1 MLTSFVGRTTELALL
16 RKRLDRVVDSGRGV
30 AVAIRGRRQVGKSR
44 LVQEFCDQSG
54 LPSLFFV
61 ATRGR
66 SSVEAASDFVTE
78 LRQSDL
84 PRDPEL
90 VPSVTNWPDAFR
102 ALAAAL
108 PDRPAI
114 VVLDE
119 LPWLAEQDEIFDGA
133 LQTAWDRLLANRSIL
148 LLLLGSDLHMMQRLT
163 AYDRP
168 FYGRADNAVLG
179 PLNPAETG
187 AALGL
192 DDADAVDAHLVSA
205 GLPGILAAWPD
216 GLPALDYLERE
227 CADPFSPV
235 FGVPESALLAEV
247 PEPDQARRVLEAI
260 GSGDRTYANIAATA
274 GSRSGAVPSGTLSPL
289 LHKLAEEKQIVAIDH
304 PLAIRQGKPALYRVA
319 DSNLRLYLAM
329 LRAAAELARRG
340 RSAAAFRLVERRWT
354 TWRGRAVEPL
364 VRESLELAAL
374 SGELPWPSVGAVGGW
389 WNRQFDPEIDLV
401 GADTSPV
408 ATEIV
413 FAGSIKWLAAPFDQ
427 HDLTTLLASAPAVPG
442 YTASTATV
450 VASRS
455 GLTDGLQKAGVDL
468 VWGPADLVNAWR

>member
-1 MLTSFVGRTTELALL
+1 MLTTFVGRTTELALL
-16 RKRLDRVVDSGRGV
+16 NKRLDRVASSGRGV

-44 LVQEFCDQSG
+44 LVQEFCDRSG
-54 LPSLFFV
+54 LPYLFFA
-61 ATRGR
+61 ATKGR
-66 SSVEAASDFVTE
+66 SSVEAVSDLLTE
-78 LRQSDL
+78 LRQSSL
-84 PRDPEL
+84 LRDPEL
-90 VPSVTNWPDAFR
+90 VPSVTSWPDAFR
-102 ALAAAL
+102 ALAATL

-133 LQTAWDRLLANRSIL
+133 LQTAWDRLLANKPVL

-192 DDADAVDAHLVSA
+192 ADADAVDAHLVSG
-205 GLPGILAAWPD
+205 GLPGILANWPD
-216 GLPALDYLERE
+216 ELPALDYLEHE

-235 FGVPESALLAEV
+235 FGVPESALLGGF

-289 LHKLAEEKQIVAIDH
+289 LHRLAEDKQIVAIDR
-304 PLAIRQGKPALYRVA
+304 PLATHQGKPALYRIA
-319 DSNLRLYLAM
+319 DSNLRLYLAV
-329 LRAAAELARRG
+329 LRAAAELTRRG
-340 RSAAAFRLVERRWT
+340 RPVDAFRLVERRWS

-364 VRESLELAAL
+364 VRESLELAGL
-374 SGELPWPSVGAVGGW
+374 SGELPWPAVGAVGGW
-389 WNRQFDPEIDLV
+389 WNRRFDPEIDLV

-408 ATEIV
+408 ADEIV
-413 FAGSIKWLAAPFDQ
+413 FVGSIKWLATPFDQ
-427 HDLTTLLASAPAVPG
+427 HDLATLRANAPQVPG
-442 YTASTATV
+442 HTARTGAV

-455 GLTDGLQKAGVDL
+455 GLATVLDKAGVDL
-468 VWGPADLVNAWR
+468 VWGPAEVVNAWR